1 MAVNDNDIRR
11 EEETDKKVG
20 VAKDLHRIAN
30 GDVAGTLR
38 DDIDEMKA
46 DIKAVDDKIEK
57 PFSKDDR
64 DDRFNQ

>member
-1 MAVNDNDIRR
+1 MAIEKEDLRR
-11 EEETDKKVG
+11 EKETDQKVG
-20 VAKDLHRIAN
+20 VVKDAKRIAK

-38 DDIDEMKA
+38 DDLDEMKA